1 VEYDPVESVFVEI
14 ILFHVVPP
22 SELELIATGVSAEM
36 PGEGCDGIIWP
47 DRVTDPPRVM
57 DEADPEM
64 EIVVVDLKRAVNV

>member
-1 VEYDPVESVFVEI
+1 
-14 ILFHVVPP
+14 
-22 SELELIATGVSAEM
+22 VSAEI

-64 EIVVVDLKRAVNV
+64 EIAVVDLKRAVNV